1 MPAYFSCKRHQQK
14 TSTGQAFVGQPIPKN
29 NQLSKFPVRIF
40 HNLHHFESLLGF
52 GVGVHF
58 SEAPRQSPAK
68 SYLFEI
74 NFPISFSTPTPPIRV
89 TFRLSDKSAVIYKN
103 YSFFAAVRHYQF
115 EWYYLSTAWI
125 PTTTKLGQ
133 KRRVSSPKSSTN
145 LPCFSLAGFC
155 WLPSKFFR
163 FLHKECLSEPT
174 KKKPDQPWI
183 RGWKHN
189 FPTLP
194 TLK

>member
-1 MPAYFSCKRHQQK
+1 MQTA
-14 TSTGQAFVGQPIPKN
+14 STKDIDWSNLLWPTKIPKKHST
-29 NQLSKFPVRIF
+29 SKISNSYLPQFASF
-40 HNLHHFESLLGF
+40 WKFGF

-68 SYLFEI
+68 SYLFKI

-89 TFRLSDKSAVIYKN
+89 TFRLSDKSAVIYKD

-115 EWYYLSTAWI
+115 EWYYLGTAWI
-125 PTTTKLGQ
+125 PTRTKLWQ

-145 LPCFSLAGFC
+145 LPCFSLAALY
-155 WLPSKFFR
+155 WLSSKFFR
-163 FLHKECLSEPT
+163 FLLKECLSNST
-174 KKKPDQPWI
+174 KKKADQPWI

-189 FPTLP
+189 FSTLP